1 MKNCYDAQEKKNAV
15 EILTKWNG
23 TFDALKQSWISTKML
38 QGDTFPSYYWKSHF
52 KHGWLDGR
60 DK

>member
-38 QGDTFPSYYWKSHF
+38 QGDTFP
-52 KHGWLDGR
+52 
-60 DK
+60 